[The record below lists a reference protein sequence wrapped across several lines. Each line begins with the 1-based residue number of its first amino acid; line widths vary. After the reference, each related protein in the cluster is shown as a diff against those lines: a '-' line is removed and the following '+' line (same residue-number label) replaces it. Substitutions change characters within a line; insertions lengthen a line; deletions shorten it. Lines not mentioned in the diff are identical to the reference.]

1 MALFTSSQTQA
12 ETLDDL
18 QDCSG
23 FSRATPGSY
32 VLSKGVNGII
42 GYTPTAFVPG
52 SVDLDPDGGLEEN
65 VSGELRIKVASDNG
79 GTNLELSNSGLAAPP
94 QTSAISQHVRDNI
107 NSNRVYWANNGQITT
122 IDPLTG
128 VVSTTHQW
136 AELVSTQGFDM
147 TTSYTPGR
155 HIIDSNNTKQRYQWV
170 VGANCR
176 GPTPESATE
185 IFFQITNNFDG
196 SEVTNLTLPNATEG
210 KIWRSTNA
218 GLAIQRVPANGT
230 LCSATIRLPID
241 AVLFEAVIAITW
253 IDNEF
258 TVAGDDP
265 EGRQLPTGIHHI
277 PSGPNNADNLLS
289 VKLDPTPSNTLSLTP
304 SGLLGGTSGKAT
316 VGSQFHIFPQTT
328 GAKTHTF
335 VLPSDRQWDVDALF
349 STCELGR
356 SDSAT
361 QNIITLPTD
370 VVVGLNRVA
379 GTHSLTF
386 TKSGGFP
393 PGGPYNGTVTITYL
407 LTAE

>member
-52 SVDLDPDGGLEEN
+52 SVNLDPDGGLEEN
-65 VSGELRIKVASDNG
+65 VSGDLRIKLTVDNG

-94 QTSAISQHVRDNI
+94 QTSAIAQHVRDDVG
-107 NSNRVYWANNGQITT
+107 SNRVYWAKTGQATT
-122 IDPLTG
+122 IDPITG
-128 VVSTTHQW
+128 VESTTHQW
-136 AELVSTQGFDM
+136 AQLVSTQGFD
-147 TTSYTPGR
+147 SDTPGK
-155 HIIDSNNTKQRYQWV
+155 HIIDSNNTKQRYQWF

-176 GPTPESATE
+176 GPTPGSATE
-185 IFFQITNNFDG
+185 IFFQITNEFDD
-196 SEVTNLTLPNATEG
+196 SEVTNLTLSNATEG
-210 KIWRSTNA
+210 KIWRNTNA
-218 GLAIQRVPANGT
+218 GLAFQRVPANGT
-230 LCSATIRLPID
+230 FCSATIRLPIN

-253 IDNEF
+253 LDNEF
-258 TVAGDDP
+258 TVAD
-265 EGRQLPTGIHHI
+265 ETSQLPTGIHHI

-304 SGLLGGTSGKAT
+304 SGLLGGASGKAT

-335 VLPSDRQWDVDALF
+335 VLPTNRQWDVDALF

-393 PGGPYNGTVTITYL
+393 SGGPYNGTVTITYL